1 MKTNNTAVKQINDHY
16 KKLINDV
23 NAWLKA
29 EQEKVDAAK
38 LALDGEKAALDDR
51 QKAIDKERN

>member
-38 LALDGEKAALDDR
+38 VALDGE
-51 QKAIDKERN
+51 